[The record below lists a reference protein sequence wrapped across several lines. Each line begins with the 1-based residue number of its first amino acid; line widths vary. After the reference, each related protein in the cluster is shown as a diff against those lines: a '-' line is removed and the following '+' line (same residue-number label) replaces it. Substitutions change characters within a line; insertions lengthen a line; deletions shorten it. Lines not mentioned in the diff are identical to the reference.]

1 MPFITKKLSKEIMKR
16 LRLRKKFLRNKTD
29 KTFKLYVKQRSKCVS
44 LLKKGKKEYYQSLDE
59 ENVIHNKQVSTQ
71 IENKTD

>member
-16 LRLRKKFLRNKTD
+16 LRLRKKFLRKKTD

>member
-1 MPFITKKLSKEIMKR
+1 MPFVTKKLSKEIMKR

>member
-1 MPFITKKLSKEIMKR
+1 MPFITKKFSKEIMKK